1 MSAEPPEQVFPGEYV
16 FKIFGR
22 QSPTFVETVR
32 TIIAG
37 TFGAVPDEAVSVRE
51 SSGQRYLSVTVV
63 VWVDERRQ
71 LEEVYTL
78 LKAEPEVMLY
88 I

>member
-1 MSAEPPEQVFPGEYV
+1 MSDVPAPEIPGEYV

-22 QSPTFVETVR
+22 QSATLVERVR
-32 TIIAG
+32 AIIDG
-37 TFGAVPDEAVSVRE
+37 TFGAVADEAVTVRE
-51 SSGQRYLSVTVV
+51 SSAQRYLSVTVV

-71 LEEVYTL
+71 LEEAYAQ
-78 LKAEPEVMLY
+78 LKAEPEVLLY

>member
-1 MSAEPPEQVFPGEYV
+1 MSDAPAPEIPGEYV

-22 QSPTFVETVR
+22 QSSTLVERVR
-32 TIIAG
+32 AIIDG
-37 TFGAVPDEAVSVRE
+37 TFGAVADEAVTVRE
-51 SSGQRYLSVTVV
+51 SSAQRYLSVTVV

-71 LEEVYTL
+71 LEEAYAQ
-78 LKAEPEVMLY
+78 LKAEPEVLLY